1 MNGAASFDSTKDFLH
16 ALLKDIQS
24 GKIQLPDFQRGWTW
38 DDEHIR
44 SLLASISLSYPIG
57 AVMMLQT
64 GNANVRLKPRPI
76 EGAPNPAPNAPE
88 RLILDGQQRLT
99 SLYLALL
106 SGQSVLTRDI
116 RGKEIRRWYYVDIAK
131 ALNPALDRDEAI
143 IGLPEDRK
151 LRNFRGE
158 VIADY
163 STPEQEYAAG
173 YFPLARVFDHKAWEH
188 GYHKWANNRSE
199 AVEQFDSFDESFIN
213 AFTHYQLPIIVLGK
227 ETPKEAVCQVF
238 EKVNTGGVSL
248 DVFELLTATY
258 AIDDFNLRQDW
269 DQRLK
274 QLRTQRVLRSL
285 EKTLFLQAVTL
296 VATYMRKQQHPD
308 AAIGCKRKDILNLSL
323 EDYQRWADAVTS
335 GFEQA
340 AKFLFAEKIFV
351 DRDLPYT
358 TQLVPLAAIFAVL
371 GQQAANAAVLARLAQ
386 WYWCGVFGEL
396 YGSTT
401 ETRFARDLPD
411 VVTWSKG
418 GTEEPLTV
426 SDANFAPTRLLTMRT
441 RNSAAYK
448 GLSAIL
454 LRDGARDFLTGVPM
468 DAQLFFS
475 DPVDIHHIFPR
486 HYCEEQ
492 KIEKK
497 RYDCVVNKTPLSAS
511 SNRIIGGNA
520 PSSYLG
526 SLERRH
532 LIPPAQLDDILKTHV
547 IDPLALRADDFEA
560 FFQARYEALLK
571 RIEKAMGKHIAR
583 EIDRSAL
590 QALESIQIDEEPEEE
605 QSA

>member
-16 ALLKDIQS
+16 VLLKDIQN
-24 GKIQLPDFQRGWTW
+24 GKTQLPDFQRGWIW

-64 GNANVRLKPRPI
+64 GNPSVRFKPRPV
-76 EGAPNPAPNAPE
+76 EGAPTPSVNTPE

-99 SLYLALL
+99 SLFLALM
-106 SGQSVLTRDI
+106 SNQPVPTRDI
-116 RGKEIRRWYYVDIAK
+116 RNKDIRRWYYVDIAK
-131 ALNPALDRDEAI
+131 ALDPSVDRDDAI
-143 IGLPEDRK
+143 ISLPEDKKMRS
-151 LRNFRGE
+151 FRGD

-163 STPEQEYAAG
+163 STPEQEYEAG
-173 YFPLARVFDHKAWEH
+173 YFPLAKVFDHKAWEH
-188 GYHKWANNRSE
+188 GYHKWGNSSAE
-199 AVEQFDSFDESFIN
+199 VVERFDSFDETFIN
-213 AFTHYQLPIIVLGK
+213 AFTHYQLPIIILGR

-248 DVFELLTATY
+248 NVFELLTATY

-269 DQRLK
+269 DKRLK
-274 QLRTQRVLRSL
+274 RLREQKVLRSL
-285 EKTLFLQAVTL
+285 DNTIFLQAVTL
-296 VATYMRKQQHPD
+296 VATYMRKQQHPE
-308 AAIGCKRKDILNLSL
+308 AAVGCKRKDILNLSL
-323 EDYQRWADAVTS
+323 KDYRRWADPVTA
-335 GFEQA
+335 GFEEA
-340 AKFLFAEKIFV
+340 AKFLFAEKIFA

-358 TQLVPLAAIFAVL
+358 TQVGPLAAIFAVL
-371 GQQAANAAVLARLAQ
+371 GQRAANAAVRTRLAH

-396 YGSTT
+396 YGSAT

-411 VVTWSKG
+411 VVEWSKG
-418 GTEEPLTV
+418 GPEPLTV
-426 SDANFAPTRLLTMRT
+426 TDANFAPTRLLTMRT

-454 LRDGARDFLTGVPM
+454 LRDGAQDFLTGVPM
-468 DAQLFFS
+468 DAQLFFN

-486 HYCEEQ
+486 DYCIKQ
-492 KIEKK
+492 GLDKG

-520 PSSYLG
+520 PSSYLATI
-526 SLERRH
+526 ERRH
-532 LIPPAQLDDILKTHV
+532 HIPSAQLDDILMTHV
-547 IDPLALRADDFEA
+547 IDPSALRADDFEA
-560 FFQARYEALLK
+560 FFQARYDLLLE
-571 RIEKAMGKHIAR
+571 RIEKAMGKRIAR
-583 EIDRSAL
+583 ETDRSAL
-590 QALESIQIDEEPEEE
+590 QALESIQIDDEETEQE